1 MESQAATLRFAVLPR
16 SGILTDVLL
25 VAAGAGLVGL
35 AAQVSFHLGYTPVP
49 ITLQTFPVLL
59 IGAALGPIRGAA
71 SLALYLLLGVV
82 GVPLYA
88 EHKHGWQVF
97 SGATGGYIVG
107 FVVAAALIG
116 ALAERGWDRRFSS
129 SVASMLTGSV
139 VIYVCGAVWLR
150 HYLHLN
156 WAKTLEYGVYPFV
169 PFDLV
174 KLYLAA
180 AALPSAWALVKRLK
194 Q

>member
-1 MESQAATLRFAVLPR
+1 MQDQAATLRLAVLPR
-16 SGILTDVLL
+16 SGLLTDALL
-25 VAAGAGLVGL
+25 VAGGAGLVGL

-59 IGAALGPIRGAA
+59 VGAALGPIRGAA
-71 SLALYLLLGVV
+71 SLTLYLLLGIA
-82 GVPLYA
+82 GVPLYS
-88 EHKHGWQVF
+88 EQKHGWAVF
-97 SGATGGYIVG
+97 SGATSGYIVG
-107 FVVAAALIG
+107 FVLAAALVG
-116 ALAERGWDRRFSS
+116 SLAERGWDRKFSS
-129 SVASMLTGSV
+129 AVASMLTGSV

-156 WAKTLEYGVYPFV
+156 WANTLEDGVYPFV

-180 AALPSAWALVKRLK
+180 ATLPSAWKLVARLK
-194 Q
+194 S